1 MFFSADIRQADIV
14 ESLCDKKSSTFIILC
29 AKTLEFDMK
38 VKESICDAN
47 DVAMCQSNLVGPES

>member
-14 ESLCDKKSSTFIILC
+14 ESLCDKKSSTFIISC
-29 AKTLEFDMK
+29 AKTLESDMK